1 VITYTEDLVASND
14 EELRDLADK
23 YRWPGSGTQKDP
35 YIIENAKFAPT
46 SEGYNIITSKFPL
59 NISKTSA
66 WLVIRN
72 CVFDAYRCIKLDQS
86 KNVSILDC
94 DFIYPDR
101 GIFLYKSTNILV
113 RNCTFRGTPGSSFS
127 DGIYIEES
135 SRIELSYNKFVHIV
149 SLGIKTFAHCSQI
162 SIHHNTISG
171 TKYGMHLNMDN
182 SEVYDNDISDSE
194 VGIHLS
200 CRNSMIYKNRCSFG
214 RSGISM
220 SNSHSS
226 TVLSNELS
234 GEAGA
239 TGIEIAGSSGNTI
252 GKNTCTGCKTGIYMI
267 DASTENRI
275 MENDVS
281 GSGHIGIDIRE
292 SSNNIISN
300 NNCSSIGGPEVREMT
315 AGYVTGC
322 AILLDTAPNNRV
334 LDNVCA
340 YSDGYG
346 IMIHSGSD
354 RNIISGND
362 CSNIGSRII
371 SRVREKPKC
380 TGIIII
386 GSDNSLVENNICESC
401 FNYGIL
407 VAGSK
412 NTTVRRN
419 KCSYNTGAGILTAK
433 FNHRHCYDAKIIE
446 NTCVENGEYGI
457 WLGNV
462 QRAEVNSNICSGN
475 DVGIFL
481 KDTEKITLRGNDVR
495 GNRSGGIVSDNAIDS
510 VLLDNLE

>member
-1 VITYTEDLVASND
+1 
-14 EELRDLADK
+14 
-23 YRWPGSGTQKDP
+23 
-35 YIIENAKFAPT
+35 
-46 SEGYNIITSKFPL
+46 
-59 NISKTSA
+59 
-66 WLVIRN
+66 
-72 CVFDAYRCIKLDQS
+72 
-86 KNVSILDC
+86 
-94 DFIYPDR
+94 
-101 GIFLYKSTNILV
+101 
-113 RNCTFRGTPGSSFS
+113 
-127 DGIYIEES
+127 
-135 SRIELSYNKFVHIV
+135 
-149 SLGIKTFAHCSQI
+149 
-162 SIHHNTISG
+162 
-171 TKYGMHLNMDN
+171 
-182 SEVYDNDISDSE
+182 
-194 VGIHLS
+194 
-200 CRNSMIYKNRCSFG
+200 
-214 RSGISM
+214 
-220 SNSHSS
+220 
-226 TVLSNELS
+226 VLSNELS

-267 DASTENRI
+267 DASTENKI
-275 MENDVS
+275 VENDVS

-292 SSNNIISN
+292 SSDNIISN

-371 SRVREKPKC
+371 TRVREKPKC

-386 GSDNSLVENNICESC
+386 RSDNSLVENNICESC

-510 VLLDNLE
+510 VLLGNLE